1 MRAGRT
7 GAGALALC
15 VAICAALAAAPA
27 AMAEVAFPSTPFG
40 ASSANQDV
48 VILNEEPD
56 PITLGQ
62 LAVSGPDAGA
72 FQVVTDTCA
81 GQTLVS
87 GDDCSVTMAFRPAS
101 VGTHA
106 ATLEVPVEGEPD
118 APFSAEL
125 SGEGIRW
132 LRLTPTLL
140 DFGTVLGFS
149 AAQDVLVENV
159 SGREIP
165 MLSTRIEPVTGA
177 FRYEHSVL
185 PGRCGFTLAA
195 GASCLV
201 RVRFSG
207 RVGVLDEARLVFG
220 RSGPEMGS
228 VALRGIGAPR
238 PRPRPTPVSTP
249 DATAVL
255 RKRLRLALDRLRGRS
270 REVLL
275 KRGLVVRGVIHPAH
289 GELGLVVRARRA
301 SSAAMVVAARRGMPA
316 LAGQRTN
323 IHAHV
328 TRAGRRLLRSG
339 RRLVLD
345 VRLTLVA
352 RPDSRLSE
360 ATGVLRLGRAPQPA
374 RHPQPRSP

>member
-1 MRAGRT
+1 MWAGRT

-15 VAICAALAAAPA
+15 AALVAAPA
-27 AMAEVAFPSTPFG
+27 ATAQVAFPSTPFG
-40 ASSANQDV
+40 ANSANQDV

-56 PITLGQ
+56 PITLGE
-62 LAVSGPDAGA
+62 LAVSGPDAEA

-101 VGTHA
+101 VGTHT
-106 ATLEVPVEGEPD
+106 ATLEVPVEGAPD

-125 SGEGIRW
+125 SGEGIPW
-132 LRLTPTLL
+132 LRLTPSIL
-140 DFGTVLGFS
+140 DFGTVLEFTR
-149 AAQDVLVENV
+149 AEQDVLVENV

-165 MLSTRIEPVTGA
+165 MLSTRIEPVTRA
-177 FRYEHSVL
+177 FQLDRSLL

-195 GASCLV
+195 GASCRLGV
-201 RVRFSG
+201 SFRG
-207 RVGVLDEARLVFG
+207 RVGVLEEARLVFG

-228 VALRGIGAPR
+228 VTLRGTMA
-238 PRPRPTPVSTP
+238 PRPRPTPTPVPTP
-249 DATAVL
+249 DGTAVL
-255 RKRLRLALDRLRGRS
+255 RKRLRLALQRLRGRS

-301 SSAAMVVAARRGMPA
+301 SSAATVVAARRGMPA

-339 RRLVLD
+339 RPLVLD

-360 ATGVLRLGRAPQPA
+360 AKGVLRLGRAPQPA